1 VAKSVDW
8 GRPEVTVALDPR
20 PPPTRQ
26 IRKGAAGEGT
36 LQSPD
41 GTRHATGPMS
51 VNGTFR
57 TSTASRSASAFGRIA
72 DVRRVRCSITMDRR
86 IFGVCNAP
94 SLQSPISEW
103 PLLVRSGHS
112 PKPQGP
118 LCAIRDPPQ
127 QISGYSMTSSALT
140 NNVGGIVRPSIFAVR
155 WLITISNFV
164 GCSIGRSAGLAPL
177 RIRST

>member
-1 VAKSVDW
+1 MSLSNIQLKQIKSQIRRSHRQRETLIGLGLNRIGRVGRRRSRVSPSDECPLW
-8 GRPEVTVALDPR
+8 GRY
-20 PPPTRQ
+20 
-26 IRKGAAGEGT
+26 
-36 LQSPD
+36 
-41 GTRHATGPMS
+41 
-51 VNGTFR
+51 
-57 TSTASRSASAFGRIA
+57 
-72 DVRRVRCSITMDRR
+72 SITSDRR